1 MNFTIF
7 PFTFNGGLKN
17 MDILNFDFLYNILEN
32 GDEDTKKILFFSLV
46 NNSKNNRYLY
56 QYIDVNWIKEM
67 LNKIEFIEDIYEK
80 ADIISFLVG
89 AIYENEFK
97 IDCNEIERLFYLYL
111 KTLQSGYGADVVN
124 TLHYFL
130 NLGISLEIVVT
141 ECIKICRNDVFI
153 HLFSKLPE
161 IDKCKVG
168 KNNEKFVSLI
178 EQHRKMITRFD
189 LVLHFHLITSYDYAK
204 NILIAEDYLNKYYN
218 YMIICADW
226 AFSREYSRDNLVV
239 ENIIT
244 NKELQLFVELG
255 NILDEC
261 KKLEVKQKTDT
272 EEELFEYLYKV
283 SEQLKLLLKSDKIK
297 NIRKRFFG
305 EKDFFE
311 VAFSL
316 PDNQY

>member
-1 MNFTIF
+1 
-7 PFTFNGGLKN
+7 

-46 NNSKNNRYLY
+46 NSSKNNRYLY

-67 LNKIEFIEDIYEK
+67 LHKVEFIEDIYEK

-89 AIYENEFK
+89 VIYENEFE
-97 IDCNEIERLFYLYL
+97 IEYNEIERLFYLYL
-111 KTLQSGYGADVVN
+111 KTLQSEYGADVVN
-124 TLHYFL
+124 TVYYFL
-130 NLGISLEIVVT
+130 NLGISLEIIVT
-141 ECIKICRNDVFI
+141 ECIKIYRNDVFI
-153 HLFSKLPE
+153 HLFSKFSE

-168 KNNEKFVSLI
+168 KNNEKFVSFI

-189 LVLHFHLITSYDYAK
+189 FVLHFHLITSYDYAK
-204 NILIAEDYLNKYYN
+204 NILIAGEYLNKYYN

-226 AFSREYSRDNLVV
+226 AFSREYTRDDLVV

-244 NKELQLFVELG
+244 NKELQLFMELG
-255 NILDEC
+255 DILDRC
-261 KKLEVKQKTDT
+261 KKLEAKQKTDT

-283 SEQLKLLLKSDKIK
+283 SEQLKLLLKSDEIK
-297 NIRKRFFG
+297 SIRKRFFG

-311 VAFSL
+311 VAFCL

>member
-1 MNFTIF
+1 
-7 PFTFNGGLKN
+7 

-32 GDEDTKKILFFSLV
+32 GDEDTKKILFFSLI

-56 QYIDVNWIKEM
+56 QYIDITWIEYM
-67 LNKIEFIEDIYEK
+67 LSKVDFIEDIYEK
-80 ADIISFLVG
+80 ADIISFLAGV
-89 AIYENEFK
+89 IYENEF
-97 IDCNEIERLFYLYL
+97 EIKDIEIKHLFYLYL

-124 TLHYFL
+124 ILYYFL
-130 NLGISLEIVVT
+130 NLGISLEIIVT
-141 ECIKICRNDVFI
+141 ECIKIYRNDVFI

-168 KNNEKFVSLI
+168 KNNEKFVSFI

-226 AFSREYSRDNLVV
+226 AFSKEHSRDDLVV
-239 ENIIT
+239 ENILT

-255 NILDEC
+255 DILDRC
-261 KKLEVKQKTDT
+261 KKLEVKQKADT

-283 SEQLKLLLKSDKIK
+283 SEQLKLLLKSDEIK
-297 NIRKRFFG
+297 SIRKRFFG

-311 VAFSL
+311 IAFSL
-316 PDNQY
+316 PNN